1 MMARVLAA
9 LGVGLWCFL
18 VLFAALAMIIDRGLA
33 DVGIVWIGVLGIGVV
48 APVLLLWQ
56 VNRAITSHEERRRTA
71 PGAREQEQELLGVLE
86 ERGEITPV
94 TAAMRTSLTADEAA
108 AMLET
113 LTEKGHLQLR
123 TEDGMQTYALPHRS
137 LRELPQPSPAG
148 PHPTSGTSEGHGPRT
163 QDLSERELEVL
174 ALLASGRTNSEI
186 AGDLFVAVGTVKS
199 HVNNIYQK
207 LDARNRAEAVA
218 RATELDLLP

>member
-56 VNRAITSHEERRRTA
+56 VNRAITSHEERDRTA

-108 AMLET
+108 TMLET
-113 LTEKGHLQLR
+113 LAEKGHLQLR
-123 TEDGMQTYALPHRS
+123 AEDGIQTYALPQRS
-137 LRELPQPSPAG
+137 MRELPQPSPAG
-148 PHPTSGTSEGHGPRT
+148 PRPTPGTGEARDLRT